1 MPDEPEVAPDV
12 VALLAA
18 PRDRASAAPGDWT
31 FRFDRGVLS
40 LDGDGAGDLSQ
51 LPRRV
56 SLPDAASQPARD
68 SWVLDGAERA
78 RLAAARP
85 GTAIEVFPGG
95 HHFLVAQPAEVGA
108 ALRRFLDALVR
119 TR

>member
-1 MPDEPEVAPDV
+1 M
-12 VALLAA
+12 LLAA
-18 PRDRASAAPGDWT
+18 GER
-31 FRFDRGVLS
+31 
-40 LDGDGAGDLSQ
+40 
-51 LPRRV
+51 
-56 SLPDAASQPARD
+56 

-78 RLAAARP
+78 RLTAARP

-95 HHFLVAQPAEVGA
+95 HHFLVARPAEVGA